1 MLWCGTLLPF
11 VLAGFF
17 KSFQLVLALKD
28 IFTLRHQPSHCL
40 TCFQK
45 YLLLPCMYHSK
56 SEANPI
62 DVPTPS
68 SNSRKLGR
76 KQYDFSQHQK
86 KKLGSNHQKKTPPP
100 TKIQDFLR
108 QGGVLLS
115 EPCWILYPLAGKALV
130 RHLEY
135 AIGPWSLRGE
145 VGAVS
150 CC

>member
-76 KQYDFSQHQK
+76 KQYDFSQHQT
-86 KKLGSNHQKKTPPP
+86 KKLGSNHQKKHLHPQKS
-100 TKIQDFLR
+100 KIFFARGVFSFLSPAGFYIR
-108 QGGVLLS
+108 WL
-115 EPCWILYPLAGKALV
+115 EKPLYDTSSMRLDPEAYEERLV
-130 RHLEY
+130 
-135 AIGPWSLRGE
+135 P
-145 VGAVS
+145 
-150 CC
+150 